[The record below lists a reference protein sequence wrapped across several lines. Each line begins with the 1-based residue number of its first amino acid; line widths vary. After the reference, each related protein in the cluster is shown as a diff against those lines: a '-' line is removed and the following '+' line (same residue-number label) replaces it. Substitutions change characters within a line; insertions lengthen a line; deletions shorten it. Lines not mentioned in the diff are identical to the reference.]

1 MTWKVSFPRVVIY
14 QPDHPLVRREVIE
27 LIVHADTA
35 QGAIIHALRVVSGD
49 VEGLTAEPF
58 LGTLGTPPLPEPFD
72 DVPLSFSVG

>member
-1 MTWKVSFPRVVIY
+1 M
-14 QPDHPLVRREVIE
+14 
-27 LIVHADTA
+27 VHADTA